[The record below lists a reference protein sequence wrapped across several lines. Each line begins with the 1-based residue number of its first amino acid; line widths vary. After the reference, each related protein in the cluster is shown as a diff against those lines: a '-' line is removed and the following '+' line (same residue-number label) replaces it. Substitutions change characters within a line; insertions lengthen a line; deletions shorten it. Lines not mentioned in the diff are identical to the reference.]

1 MLGQSR
7 QGSID
12 PNVAGR
18 GWSVVEEPGGSRH
31 PVAAHSTP
39 VVVEELHQ
47 AAIRAAEPTGSSQL
61 DSCAPSCL
69 GSGPEHHAVSLR
81 PRPPA
86 NPAERTEV
94 YVIDVHLRMW
104 PCPGTG

>member
-1 MLGQSR
+1 MAGKMLCQAGQ
-7 QGSID
+7 GGIH

-18 GWSVVEEPGGSRH
+18 WRRLVEKPRGNLH

-47 AAIRAAEPTGSSQL
+47 AAIRAAEPSVGSKLNS
-61 DSCAPSCL
+61 SAPSCL

-81 PRPPA
+81 SRPPGEPLRH
-86 NPAERTEV
+86 NEV
-94 YVIDVHLRMW
+94 HAIDVDL
-104 PCPGTG
+104 CT